1 MNNPNR
7 FAQLTTLSSPLEIE
21 DSVDFPHTG
30 LIKALSSANTGKY
43 PINGFNI
50 TSITNNTFIV
60 ASGNIFKDN
69 ALQAVAGRTF
79 NGGGGN
85 GPVIPGTYSL
95 GYHLLVVDSSNV
107 LQHRNPTAANKVA
120 TYQDGDTIIAV
131 IAFETGQNLK
141 IQYLTNFKT
150 SNSLSIGYDNSGY
163 TEAMSVEGNATRTTF
178 HNKIADA
185 DVRFVL
191 GDNTADERFEIVTDD
206 DADGDLTDTLTEV
219 FSVDGTGDTKVKS
232 LSLGSAAELTITE
245 SSDDI
250 TIKNTVSDKD
260 IKFNVNEGGTP
271 VDAMT
276 IDGSDNRVK
285 VGKFEVSGTN
295 PSHAVLDITN
305 TNAGV
310 TIKNTKQ
317 NNPIKFQTNV
327 GGSSVTQMSI
337 GSQGGA
343 VEGVAIGPNPP
354 TAPLHVQKDFTGEL
368 VVIDSFTNSA
378 DHGPNMVLRRSG
390 GSGAGGIG
398 ADNDGLGTIVFQG
411 RDASSSFG
419 QNSEYASIEADIKN
433 ATNNAHNGSL
443 KLTIAKANSKVS
455 ALEMNSSE
463 IVVNEDSVD
472 IDFRVES
479 DGNANMLV
487 VNSGLN
493 RVGIGTA
500 SPTETLDVVG
510 SITASTSIV
519 SGGFFRSPRL
529 DTIPSNNTS
538 LTLTAATHAGRYLI
552 YSGSGGTITLPATS
566 SAGEHYTILNATTG
580 NITVAHGGNAI
591 NGAGSNITVGTFNGV
606 TCIAIGS
613 NNWIA
618 LGV

>member
-7 FAQLTTLSSPLEIE
+7 FAQLTTLSNPLEIE

-50 TSITNNTFIV
+50 TSITGNTFIV

-85 GPVIPGTYSL
+85 GPVIPGTHSI

-150 SNSLSIGYDNSGY
+150 SNSLSVGYDNSGY

-245 SSDDI
+245 SNDDI
-250 TIKNTVSDKD
+250 TIKNTVSNKD
-260 IKFNVNEGGTP
+260 IKFNVNDAGTP
-271 VDAMT
+271 VDRLTLYGDNDPSFPNTEVKIEGGLLVTEDIQVNKIALGYGNSPANGVAEISAYANSEPMVFKTGSSVERLRIAADGKIGIGTASPVAKLDVRGADDNTVSMMASGAIAVENSVEVTSPSNRAYAFLSIDNGDAMVGGNLRLDDSVSGGT
-276 IDGSDNRVK
+276 HDG
-285 VGKFEVSGTN
+285 FASGTN
-295 PSHAVLDITN
+295 ARGGAGIIFTN
-305 TNAGV
+305 T
-310 TIKNTKQ
+310 
-317 NNPIKFQTNV
+317 
-327 GGSSVTQMSI
+327 
-337 GSQGGA
+337 
-343 VEGVAIGPNPP
+343 
-354 TAPLHVQKDFTGEL
+354 
-368 VVIDSFTNSA
+368 
-378 DHGPNMVLRRSG
+378 
-390 GSGAGGIG
+390 
-398 ADNDGLGTIVFQG
+398 
-411 RDASSSFG
+411 SSSDDG
-419 QNSEYASIEADIKN
+419 QIRFLRQNDSNDDTWTVKESMRIDE
-433 ATNNAHNGSL
+433 NG
-443 KLTIAKANSKVS
+443 
-455 ALEMNSSE
+455 
-463 IVVNEDSVD
+463 
-472 IDFRVES
+472 
-479 DGNANMLV
+479 
-487 VNSGLN
+487 
-493 RVGIGTA
+493 RVGIGTG

-510 SITASTSIV
+510 SITASTSVV

-529 DTIPSNNTS
+529 DTVPSNNTS

-566 SAGEHYTILNATTG
+566 TPGEHYTILNTTTG
-580 NITVAHGGNAI
+580 NITVAHGGNNV
-591 NGAGSNITVGTFNGV
+591 NGAGNNIILGTFNGI

-613 NNWIA
+613 NDWIA